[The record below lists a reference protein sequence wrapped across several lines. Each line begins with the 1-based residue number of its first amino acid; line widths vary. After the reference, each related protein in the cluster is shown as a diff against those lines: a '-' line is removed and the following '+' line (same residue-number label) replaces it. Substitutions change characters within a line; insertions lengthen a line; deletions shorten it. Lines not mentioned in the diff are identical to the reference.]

1 MPAGTA
7 NRGGAQ
13 CPHFRPASPHGLNAE
28 GVHRPPTALGTA
40 LGRGQPQID
49 GVDPLL
55 SEAERYDMGWFLA
68 CLCTPLLGDD
78 LAGRLPRYRPTSRL
92 ARETNGDLAA
102 LLPRWRERIAGAAG
116 TEEARRPL
124 VRFMS
129 RHLVR
134 TGFTLVMP
142 RWNGWTSDLAEMA
155 EVFGAYHPRRA
166 AQMRVAARYGH
177 QPVGDAAILRGY
189 VDDLGPWLAGEYA
202 RVHGTKSASR

>member
-1 MPAGTA
+1 MPVGTA

-13 CPHFRPASPHGLNAE
+13 CPHFRPASPHGLNPE
-28 GVHRPPTALGTA
+28 GGSPAPTALGTA
-40 LGRGQPQID
+40 LGRGQPRID
-49 GVDPLL
+49 GVDLLL

-68 CLCTPLLGDD
+68 CLCTPLIGDD

-102 LLPRWRERIAGAAG
+102 LLPRWR
-116 TEEARRPL
+116 
-124 VRFMS
+124 
-129 RHLVR
+129 
-134 TGFTLVMP
+134 
-142 RWNGWTSDLAEMA
+142 
-155 EVFGAYHPRRA
+155 PRRA

-177 QPVGDAAILRGY
+177 EPVGDAAILRGY